1 MRCGLTCVSSRMVN
15 FAVAVFMVLGGI
27 AKVLPFDDL

>member
-1 MRCGLTCVSSRMVN
+1 MERGLMCVCSRMVN